1 DANSILDL
9 VIRNNNSLS
18 ACSIESLCEYLS
30 NDSATHPRYIVFN
43 SGNCSNLANVIAA
56 CPSAPQCPEGNIVFS
71 SQAQIDNFILQYPNC
86 TELPGQVRIAGG
98 HNITNLDGLQNIQVI
113 HGGFL
118 IWANHGLTS
127 LTSPSVELNLHTI
140 GSTITIYN
148 NSNLTDIDELTSVT
162 TLGGHLYVQHNH
174 SLLNLDGFSN
184 LVNFS
189 SELRVENNSMLQ
201 NIDGL
206 SGISGNILSLNIR
219 NNDALITIEPLQ
231 NVTKIGYLY
240 VIGNEL
246 LENLDGLS
254 NVTQAVGSLTIH
266 NNASLNDISG
276 IGAINSN
283 LIFGNAGGFNTG
295 VGVVITNNPSLS
307 VCNLPTNIC
316 TYLAGPKRRT
326 ISGNLTSCSNEQ
338 AAIASC
344 QSCDVPTN
352 PMAVSVTAFDA
363 EFSWTD
369 VDVVSYNWILVEDN
383 QDPDMATPLFT
394 GTTSE
399 TTIFVANLDSNTHYD
414 FYVKSNCGS
423 NTSSWSSRVD
433 IFTEVI
439 CPTGN

>member
-118 IWANHGLTS
+118 IWSNHGLTS

-189 SELRVENNSMLQ
+189 SELRVENNSMLE
-201 NIDGL
+201 NI
-206 SGISGNILSLNIR
+206 
-219 NNDALITIEPLQ
+219 
-231 NVTKIGYLY
+231 
-240 VIGNEL
+240 
-246 LENLDGLS
+246 DGLS

-338 AAIASC
+338 AAIASR
-344 QSCDVPTN
+344 
-352 PMAVSVTAFDA
+352 
-363 EFSWTD
+363 
-369 VDVVSYNWILVEDN
+369 
-383 QDPDMATPLFT
+383 
-394 GTTSE
+394 SE
-399 TTIFVANLDSNTHYD
+399 ERRVG
-414 FYVKSNCGS
+414 KECGS
-423 NTSSWSSRVD
+423 CW
-433 IFTEVI
+433 
-439 CPTGN
+439 

>member
-1 DANSILDL
+1 
-9 VIRNNNSLS
+9 
-18 ACSIESLCEYLS
+18 
-30 NDSATHPRYIVFN
+30 
-43 SGNCSNLANVIAA
+43 
-56 CPSAPQCPEGNIVFS
+56 
-71 SQAQIDNFILQYPNC
+71 
-86 TELPGQVRIAGG
+86 
-98 HNITNLDGLQNIQVI
+98 
-113 HGGFL
+113 
-118 IWANHGLTS
+118 
-127 LTSPSVELNLHTI
+127 
-140 GSTITIYN
+140 
-148 NSNLTDIDELTSVT
+148 
-162 TLGGHLYVQHNH
+162 
-174 SLLNLDGFSN
+174 
-184 LVNFS
+184 
-189 SELRVENNSMLQ
+189 
-201 NIDGL
+201 
-206 SGISGNILSLNIR
+206 
-219 NNDALITIEPLQ
+219 
-231 NVTKIGYLY
+231 
-240 VIGNEL
+240 
-246 LENLDGLS
+246 
-254 NVTQAVGSLTIH
+254 QAVGSLTIH

-326 ISGNLTSCSNEQ
+326 ISGNLTSCSNDQ

-344 QSCDVPTN
+344 QACDVPTN

-439 CPTGN
+439 CPTGNVFLTTQAEVNAFSATYTGCTEISGNLIIGGIYYMSDITDLSPLDVITHVGGNLSIQNINTVLINLNGLHSIQHE